1 MNLCS
6 RRMGR
11 ATPRGSKSASMRRSQ
26 SESNVT
32 AKVAAVAS
40 IERSP
45 LQVNL
50 IFSVLIKAILDPAM

>member
-1 MNLCS
+1 
-6 RRMGR
+6 
-11 ATPRGSKSASMRRSQ
+11 MRRSQ
-26 SESNVT
+26 RESNVT
-32 AKVAAVAS
+32 VKAAAAAS

>member
-1 MNLCS
+1 
-6 RRMGR
+6 MGQV
-11 ATPRGSKSASMRRSQ
+11 TPRGSKSASMRRSQ

-40 IERSP
+40 IEHSP

>member
-1 MNLCS
+1 
-6 RRMGR
+6 
-11 ATPRGSKSASMRRSQ
+11 MRRSQ